1 MNKAVSKIN
10 KALDNNVVELYG
22 MSQSG
27 KSSIAH
33 EIAKKYPATLWLDSL
48 FQYSLDGEYYLAQ
61 TSSLD
66 DISEVV
72 KELELLVIDDFFSL
86 KGRPRDNMYKIQE
99 FIYNNKKLS
108 VLIINQIRHN
118 FNENSPD
125 KYVPFADYIMQ
136 RYADRRFYCEF
147 KNGKTVVTQTK

>member
-1 MNKAVSKIN
+1 MSRAANQIN

-48 FQYSLDGEYYLAQ
+48 FQYNFDGEYYLAQ

-66 DISEVV
+66 DIGEIMN
-72 KELELLVIDDFFSL
+72 EFNLLVIDDFFSL
-86 KGRPRDNMYKIQE
+86 KGRPRDNMY
-99 FIYNNKKLS
+99 NNKKLS
-108 VLIINQIRHN
+108 VLVINQVRHN
-118 FNENSPD
+118 FNENSSD
-125 KYVPFADYIMQ
+125 KYKPFADYIMQ
-136 RYADRRFYCEF
+136 KYADRRFYVEF
-147 KNGKTVVTQTK
+147 KDGKTVVTQTK

>member
-1 MNKAVSKIN
+1 MSKIANQIN

-33 EIAKKYPATLWLDSL
+33 EIAKKYPATLWIDSL
-48 FQYSLDGEYYLAQ
+48 FQYNFDGEYYLAQ

-66 DISEVV
+66 DIGEIMN
-72 KELELLVIDDFFSL
+72 EFNLLVIDDFFSL

-99 FIYNNKKLS
+99 FIYNS
-108 VLIINQIRHN
+108 
-118 FNENSPD
+118 SD
-125 KYVPFADYIMQ
+125 KYKPFADYIMQ
-136 RYADRRFYCEF
+136 KYADRRFYVEF
-147 KNGKTVVTQTK
+147 KEGKTVVTQTK